1 MGGLGRW
8 VGRLEWGCL
17 FEIFSLAYKSTQCP
31 RASLIP
37 HEQRNSSIINLF
49 PLLLDRIVA

>member
-8 VGRLEWGCL
+8 VGRWGCL

-49 PLLLDRIVA
+49 PLLLDKIVA